1 MRASCQK
8 RIGWTARGAIC
19 VGILAFMAFPLR
31 LEAKIV
37 DRIVAFVN
45 AEALT
50 QGDLQGLI
58 RDHAQ
63 ILQAFQRL
71 SPAEAQSAAEE
82 HSEAHLEEL
91 IATSLLVQEAR
102 RQEQENPQYQIA
114 QTALDDFIR
123 AFRIERELTDD
134 AEFVQA
140 LRQRNQTQEMFRREM
155 LRTLRIRE
163 LLTRELIPRLN
174 VTHNDAEAYYEA
186 NKEAF
191 ASKDEA
197 RRALR
202 EKRFLEERKTY
213 IARLRQKAFVKVL
226 IQF

>member
-1 MRASCQK
+1 MRAVCQK
-8 RIGWTARGAIC
+8 RVGWIAAVLLC
-19 VGILAFMAFPLR
+19 AAMAFPPHSN
-31 LEAKIV
+31 AKIV

-50 QGDLQGLI
+50 LGDLQKLI

-63 ILQAFQRL
+63 LLQAFQRL
-71 SPAEAQSAAEE
+71 SPAEAQRAAEE
-82 HSEAHLEEL
+82 QSEAHLQEL

-102 RQEQENPQYQIA
+102 RQEQETPQYQIA
-114 QTALDDFIR
+114 QTTLDDFIR
-123 AFRIERELTDD
+123 AFRMERQLTDD
-134 AEFVQA
+134 AEFDLA
-140 LRQRNQTQEMFRREM
+140 LRQRNQTQKAFREEM

-174 VTHNDAEAYYEA
+174 VTDNDAAEYYEA

-191 ASKDEA
+191 ASKDDA

-202 EKRFLEERKTY
+202 EKRFLEEREAY
-213 IARLRQKAFVKVL
+213 IARLRQKAFVKAL

>member
-1 MRASCQK
+1 MKAECQK
-8 RIGWTARGAIC
+8 RIGWIAALLLC
-19 VGILAFMAFPLR
+19 AFMAFPTPSN
-31 LEAKIV
+31 AKIV

-50 QGDLQGLI
+50 MGDLQKLI

-63 ILQAFQRL
+63 LLQAFQRL
-71 SPAEAQSAAEE
+71 SPAEAQRAAEAQ
-82 HSEAHLEEL
+82 SEAHLQEL

-102 RQEQENPQYQIA
+102 RQELENPQYQIA
-114 QTALDDFIR
+114 QTTLDDFIR
-123 AFRIERELTDD
+123 AFRMERQLTDD
-134 AEFVQA
+134 AEFAIA
-140 LRQRNQTQEMFRREM
+140 LRQRNQTQEAFREEM

-174 VTHNDAEAYYEA
+174 VTDNDAEAYYEA

-202 EKRFLEERKTY
+202 EQRFLEEREAY
-213 IARLRQKAFVKVL
+213 IARLRQKAFVKAL
-226 IQF
+226 IKF

>member
-1 MRASCQK
+1 MRKSCRE
-8 RIGWTARGAIC
+8 RIGWAGRGAIC
-19 VGILAFMAFPLR
+19 VGMLAFMAFPLR
-31 LEAKIV
+31 SEAKIV

-63 ILQAFQRL
+63 LLQAFQRL
-71 SPAEAQSAAEE
+71 SPDEAQSAAEE

-114 QTALDDFIR
+114 QTTLDDFIR
-123 AFRIERELTDD
+123 AFRIERQLTDD

-140 LRQRNQTQEMFRREM
+140 LRQRNQTQETFRREM

-186 NKEAF
+186 NKEEF